1 MIKNNTTTTQ
11 SVHVTDL
18 KQTLEIMRL
27 PTILLFALIAVGM
40 YGCPKYNVWQKGLE
54 GQAELARAEQNKKI
68 RIAEAQAIK
77 ESSESLA
84 QAEII
89 RARGV
94 AEANKIIGDSLKGNE
109 AYLRYLYIN
118 SLADNKSQNLIYIP
132 TEAGL
137 PILEAGRGR
146 K

>member
-1 MIKNNTTTTQ
+1 MTKNT
-11 SVHVTDL
+11 VTVTHGIQAADL
-18 KQTLEIMRL
+18 KQTLQVLRI
-27 PTILLFALIAVGM
+27 PTIAMLGLIAIGM

-84 QAEII
+84 SAEII

-137 PILEAGRGR
+137 PILEAGRLR